1 MEMIGYLGKKVDLT
15 CKDGKQF
22 SGYIF
27 DVLDA
32 EDSDIGRDCVD
43 IDPIDSDCI
52 IEIPVDDMTIKE
64 RKYLLKELRALKE
77 VL

>member
-32 EDSDIGRDCVD
+32 EIGRAHV
-43 IDPIDSDCI
+43 
-52 IEIPVDDMTIKE
+52 
-64 RKYLLKELRALKE
+64 
-77 VL
+77 

>member
-1 MEMIGYLGKKVDLT
+1 MKMIGYLGKKVDLT

-32 EDSDIGRDCVD
+32 EDSDCVD

>member
-1 MEMIGYLGKKVDLT
+1 MDMIGYLGKKVDLT

-32 EDSDIGRDCVD
+32 EDSDIGKDCVD

-52 IEIPVDDMTIKE
+52 IEIPVDDIAAVSVDTRFRE
-64 RKYLLKELRALKE
+64 FDFRK
-77 VL
+77 

>member
-32 EDSDIGRDCVD
+32 EDSDIGKDCVD

-52 IEIPVDDMTIKE
+52 IEIPVDDIAAVSVDTRFRE
-64 RKYLLKELRALKE
+64 FDFRK
-77 VL
+77 

>member
-32 EDSDIGRDCVD
+32 EDSDIGKDCVD
-43 IDPIDSDCI
+43 IDPIDSLCI
-52 IEIPVDDMTIKE
+52 IEIPVDDIAAVSVDTRFRE
-64 RKYLLKELRALKE
+64 FDFRK
-77 VL
+77 

>member
-32 EDSDIGRDCVD
+32 EDSVSVD
-43 IDPIDSDCI
+43 TRFREFDF
-52 IEIPVDDMTIKE
+52 
-64 RKYLLKELRALKE
+64 RK
-77 VL
+77 

>member
-22 SGYIF
+22 SGYVF

-32 EDSDIGRDCVD
+32 EDSDIGKDCVD
-43 IDPIDSDCI
+43 IDPIDSLCI
-52 IEIPVDDMTIKE
+52 IEIPVEDIASVSVDSRYRE
-64 RKYLLKELRALKE
+64 FDFRK
-77 VL
+77 

>member
-1 MEMIGYLGKKVDLT
+1 MKMIGYLGKKVDLT

-32 EDSDIGRDCVD
+32 EDSDIGKDCVD

-52 IEIPVDDMTIKE
+52 IEIPVDDIAAVSVDTRFRE
-64 RKYLLKELRALKE
+64 FDFRK
-77 VL
+77 

>member
-1 MEMIGYLGKKVDLT
+1 MDMIGYLGKKVDLT

-32 EDSDIGRDCVD
+32 EDSDIGKDCVD

-52 IEIPVDDMTIKE
+52 IEIPVDDIATVSADSRFRE
-64 RKYLLKELRALKE
+64 FDFRK
-77 VL
+77 

>member
-32 EDSDIGRDCVD
+32 EDSDIGKDCVD

-52 IEIPVDDMTIKE
+52 IEIPVDDIEAVSVDTRFRE
-64 RKYLLKELRALKE
+64 FDFRK
-77 VL
+77 